1 VPGSKFNGSGGVALT
16 DAGFTVGGNIIGGAM
31 NGQLG
36 LRPKG
41 GAPPLDVLAGVK
53 YAAGPFTGRNSS

>member
-1 VPGSKFNGSGGVALT
+1 VALA

-41 GAPPLDVLAGVK
+41 GAPLLGVLAGVK
-53 YAAGPFTGRNSS
+53 